1 MDWGDTVMT
10 DPDAIIRSLADLPKD
25 GDDFPQMGLAN
36 VVREY
41 CAATVGLPRLYV
53 FSLKEFREAFGPHWQ
68 AVAEGTVLAAE
79 RILQGWL
86 GSRDAYS
93 RQGDVSFVAFLAQG
107 RAGEAEQRATTI
119 ATDMRDRLLSG
130 QPVTLKGNGVQVKS
144 ISLSELVDT
153 AVAHMFERPSAATQ
167 AQSQSSEI
175 LTRLHQQL
183 STVYA
188 PVLTLESGMVQGLQS
203 IARRETETGRRSGQW
218 VLNGGYDDPLTVAID
233 MHSLDALAVQLKNT
247 QPWKER
253 PVFIL
258 PLHFRSLLGKN
269 RDRMV
274 AQLQKT
280 APADRQME
288 LRIELVGVLDNF
300 PLSDLPQTITDLRS
314 VCGGVFIRCLLSH
327 LERIAPHAGRADAI
341 GIDLND
347 LSRHG
352 VSSEQRLHALQ
363 DFANLATV
371 CRGRLPRLR
380 YAWGL
385 RDEEDLKEAAK
396 LKYALVSGFAV
407 DSEGPDA
414 RVPYQ
419 KSLKGLG

>member
-1 MDWGDTVMT
+1 MT
-10 DPDAIIRSLADLPKD
+10 EPIVTLRSLQESTDQ

-53 FSLKEFREAFGPHWQ
+53 FSLKEFREAFGSHWQ

-93 RQGDVSFVAFLAQG
+93 RQGDVSFVTFLAQN
-107 RAGEAEQRATTI
+107 RSGEADQRATTI

-130 QPVTLKGNGVQVKS
+130 QPVTLKGNGVQVKG
-144 ISLSELVDT
+144 ISLSELVDN
-153 AVAHMFERPSAATQ
+153 AVAHMFERPSAAAQ
-167 AQSQSSEI
+167 AQSQSNEI
-175 LTRLHQQL
+175 LAKLHHQL

-188 PVLTLESGMVQGLQS
+188 PVLTLDSGMVQGMQS

-218 VLNGGYDDPLTVAID
+218 VLNGGYDDPLTVAVD
-233 MHSLDALAVQLKNT
+233 MHGLESLSAQLKAT

-258 PLHFRSLLGKN
+258 PLHFRSMLGKN
-269 RDRMV
+269 RERMV
-274 AQLQKT
+274 AQLQK
-280 APADRQME
+280 AVPADRQME

-300 PLSDLPQTITDLRS
+300 PLSDLPQVISDLRS
-314 VCGGVFIRCLLSH
+314 VCGGVFVRSLLSH
-327 LERIAPHAGRADAI
+327 LERIAPHAGRADAV
-341 GIDLND
+341 GMDLND

-352 VSSEQRLHALQ
+352 VSSEQRIRALQ

-385 RDEEDLKEAAK
+385 RDDEDLREAAK

-407 DSEGPDA
+407 DGEGHDA

-419 KSLKGLG
+419 KSVKGLG

>member
-1 MDWGDTVMT
+1 MTEATVNLRPM
-10 DPDAIIRSLADLPKD
+10 AGAADK
-25 GDDFPQMGLAN
+25 GDDFPQMGLAS

-41 CAATVGLPRLYV
+41 CGATVGLPRLYV
-53 FSLKEFREAFGPHWQ
+53 FSLKEFREAFGSHWQ

-93 RQGDVSFVAFLAQG
+93 RQGDVSFVTFLAQS
-107 RAGEAEQRATTI
+107 RPGEADQRATTI
-119 ATDMRDRLLSG
+119 AADMRDRLLSG
-130 QPVTLKGNGVQVKS
+130 QPIPLKGNGVQVKG

-153 AVAHMFERPSAATQ
+153 AVAHMFERPSAAAQ
-167 AQSQSSEI
+167 AQSQSNEI
-175 LTRLHQQL
+175 LVKLHHQL

-188 PVLTLESGMVQGLQS
+188 PVLTLDSGMVQGMQS

-218 VLNGGYDDPLTVAID
+218 VLNGGYDDPLTVAVD
-233 MHSLDALAVQLKNT
+233 MHGLESLTVQMKAT

-269 RDRMV
+269 RDRMI

-280 APADRQME
+280 VPADRQSE

-300 PLSDLPQTITDLRS
+300 PLSDLPQVIADLRA
-314 VCGGVFIRCLLSH
+314 VCGGVFVRTLLSH

-352 VSSEQRLHALQ
+352 VSPDQRIRALQ
-363 DFANLATV
+363 DFAGLATV
-371 CRGRLPRLR
+371 YRGRLPRLR

-385 RDEEDLKEAAK
+385 RDDEDLKEAAK

-407 DSEGPDA
+407 DGESHDV